1 MRNKNWTISIYALLI
16 AMLVALAGC
25 GQSGDESAEKAAG
38 DTEKSFTWRFALEE
52 TKGGVQ
58 WKYAQKFK
66 ELMAEK
72 TDGQVEVEI
81 YPYGSLGT
89 SQDLTQQVQNGAL
102 QFSFASAGHVGST
115 IPEAQ
120 VFTLHFL
127 FADEDKINEKIFAEN
142 ETVYDLLG
150 EAYSEKGLQLL
161 AIIPE
166 GWMVWS
172 SNDPIRMPDDFEGM
186 KTRVKPSPLLLE
198 TYKSY
203 GAIPTPMAYSE
214 IYGGLQRG
222 QIDAQTQ
229 PMFAIRDMSFYEVQ
243 NYLTEAH
250 NAHFVSTVITNPS
263 YFAGL
268 PDDIQQ
274 AVMETKEELFPYIFE
289 ETHKLNR
296 EAAEEIASKSDIEFI
311 ELTDDQRAAFSERV
325 QPVFDKYVELAGPR
339 GEKILDAIRTQI
351 EQEQAK

>member
-1 MRNKNWTISIYALLI
+1 MKIWKLI
-16 AMLVALAGC
+16 ALTLLAAAFVGLTGC
-25 GQSGDESAEKAAG
+25 GQSGDDKDEASAEK
-38 DTEKSFTWRFALEE
+38 SYNWRFALEE

-58 WKYAQKFK
+58 WAYAQKFK

-72 TDGQVEVEI
+72 TDGKVNVEI
-81 YPYGSLGT
+81 FPYGSLGT

-127 FADEDKINEKIFAEN
+127 FADEDEINEKIFAGN

-150 EAYSEKGLQLL
+150 EAYNEKGLELL

-172 SNDPIRMPDDFEGM
+172 SNDPIRMPDDFDGM

-250 NAHFVSTVITNPS
+250 NAHFVSTVITQPS
-263 YFAGL
+263 FFNDL
-268 PDDIQQ
+268 PENIQQ

-289 ETHKLNR
+289 ETDKLN
-296 EAAEEIASKSDIEFI
+296 EGAAKEIRSKSDIEFI
-311 ELTDDQRAAFSERV
+311 ELNDEQRAAFSERV
-325 QPVFDKYVELAGPR
+325 EPVFDTFVEKAGPR

-351 EQEQAK
+351 EEEQAK